1 MRPLQRSGKLRSS
14 RSLYARDIL
23 RPGAVFGS
31 IAERAALALRR
42 APHRTRERE
51 MRLAD
56 APGALPQPPA
66 FALDRVRPGLSERL
80 AGADV
85 ALDLAERELAH
96 RDTRADGELRS

>member
-1 MRPLQRSGKLRSS
+1 MRTLIRSVKLRSS

-31 IAERAALALRR
+31 IAQRAALALRR

-56 APGALPQPPA
+56 ALGSLARNGANTT
-66 FALDRVRPGLSERL
+66 
-80 AGADV
+80 
-85 ALDLAERELAH
+85 EREVHMAQRQSGDIREASVL
-96 RDTRADGELRS
+96 